1 MREIDAEM
9 FLEIMRVN
17 TDFELV
23 ETPLGICVEMDW
35 VNAFCF
41 AYCTDAV
48 YLDQNPRS
56 YLITPGSN
64 LLQLTNK
71 ALEFNIVGGS
81 VFDGESV
88 KHSPKKWSEGGK
100 QYMFQGTKFVLPV
113 QTESQ
118 NPTVEKKAFRK
129 KWIDELNHHPEID
142 STDFIIMHI
151 DSKKKGNGM
160 EKFLEYITC
169 YNYRE
174 RGWVVDNQLSVK
186 ANIGNIRTKGTP
198 DFTAFRDDGCE
209 EGYFLVELLLEFA
222 GHQINQVHRNIAMS
236 IVGEAKTGSTVF
248 EDQLDKYLN
257 SGFFN
262 NGFGL
267 LPQHKRLA
275 RDDIGLV
282 YIDDDYNLVVLNT
295 DTNHQDAASQVPY
308 FTWFNNLQTCY
319 QLLNGDDNTVLEYVR
334 SLA

>member
-1 MREIDAEM
+1 MREIDAGM

-23 ETPLGICVEMDW
+23 ETPLGTCVEMDW
-35 VNAFCF
+35 ANAFCF

-48 YLDQNPRS
+48 YLDCYIAPF
-56 YLITPGSN
+56 TPGRN
-64 LLQLTNK
+64 LLQFTNK
-71 ALEFNIVGGS
+71 ALELNIVGGS

-88 KHSPKKWSEGGK
+88 KRSPFKWSEGNK
-100 QYMFQGTKFVLPV
+100 QYMFKGTKFILPV
-113 QTESQ
+113 QTES
-118 NPTVEKKAFRK
+118 EAEIKAIRK
-129 KWIDELNHHPEID
+129 NWIDELSHHPEID
-142 STDFIIMHI
+142 STDFVLMQI

-160 EKFLEYITC
+160 EKFLEYLTC
-169 YNYRE
+169 YHFRE
-174 RGWVVDNQLSVK
+174 QGWVVDNQLTISH
-186 ANIGNIRTKGTP
+186 GEGTP
-198 DFTAFRDDGCE
+198 DFTAFKDDGCE

-275 RDDIGLV
+275 RDDIGLM
-282 YIDDDYNLVVLNT
+282 YIDEDYNLVVLNT
-295 DTNHQDAASQVPY
+295 DTNHQNAALQVPY

-334 SLA
+334 NIA